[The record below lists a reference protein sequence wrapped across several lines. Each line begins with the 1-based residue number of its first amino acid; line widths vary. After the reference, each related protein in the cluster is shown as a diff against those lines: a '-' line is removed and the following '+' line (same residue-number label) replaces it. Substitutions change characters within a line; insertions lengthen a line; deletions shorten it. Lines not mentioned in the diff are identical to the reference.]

1 MKPPWEYPFLS
12 DVLLPLSYLYLL
24 ALKGRSFLYKLDL
37 LKPKELPTKVIS
49 VGNLTVGGSGKTPV
63 VMKMAQWLKEKGV
76 KVGILSRGYK
86 GKMAKRGTIVS
97 EGKNLLLGPELIGDE
112 PYLLAKS
119 LPHIPQA
126 VGIDRFKL
134 GKLLCELHGLQAVV
148 LDDGFQYLKLKK
160 DLEILC
166 IPSDMEITKIR
177 LLPSGPFREGLS
189 SIKRAHLLLLTYWE
203 GSEKGFKLLERLK
216 AFGKPIFLANPL
228 YEGLLEGESLI
239 PFSQLKGKR
248 LLLCLGIGNPY
259 RLLNFLETEG
269 LSVYKTLIRQDHH
282 KWSKEEIERELK
294 GVEAIVTTEKDFVK
308 FPPLEVP
315 VYRVKLNME
324 MEEAFWEFLK
334 KTLYG

>member
-12 DVLLPLSYLYLL
+12 DILLPLSYLYLF

-37 LKPKELPTKVIS
+37 LKQKELPTKVIS

-63 VMKMAQWLKEKGV
+63 VMKIAQWLKEKGV

-97 EGKNLLLGPELIGDE
+97 EEKNLLWGPELLGDE

-126 VGIDRFKL
+126 VGIDRFNL
-134 GKLLCELHGLQAVV
+134 GKLLCELHGLQAVII
-148 LDDGFQYLKLKK
+148 DDGFQYLKLKK

-166 IPSDMEITKIR
+166 ITSDTDITKVR
-177 LLPSGPFREGLS
+177 LLPSGPFREDLS
-189 SIKRAHLLLLTYWE
+189 SIKRAHLLLLTYWKS
-203 GSEKGFKLLERLK
+203 SERSLELLERLK
-216 AFGKPIFLANPL
+216 TFEKPIFRATPL
-228 YEGLLEGESLI
+228 YEGLLEGETFIS
-239 PFSQLKGKR
+239 FSQLRGKR

-269 LSVYKTLIRQDHH
+269 LSIYKTLIRQDHH
-282 KWSKEEIERELK
+282 KWRKEEIERESK

-308 FPPLEVP
+308 FPPLGIP

-324 MEEAFWEFLK
+324 IEEPFWEFLK
-334 KTLYG
+334 RTLYG